1 MYLTYTNISLNMTKL
16 TRQLLCENPIDQ
28 YIKWQQDAYEAGG
41 HKLSSMVLA
50 TTGLDRNPSVR
61 IVLLKEVT
69 KAGFAFYSNYN
80 SDKGR
85 HIQENPN
92 ASILFYWESL
102 ERQVRVSGAVEKL
115 TASESDDYFQSRPSG
130 AQIGAIASPQSERIE
145 NRSELESRYRVIADK
160 YEGVSVE
167 RPKDWGGYRLFPEI
181 FEFWQ
186 GRSDRLHDRFR
197 YCLDGAG
204 IWVIERLAP

>member
-1 MYLTYTNISLNMTKL
+1 MAKL
-16 TRQLLCENPIDQ
+16 TRQLLCDNPIDQ

-41 HKLSSMVLA
+41 HKLSSMALA
-50 TTGLDRNPSVR
+50 TTGSDRIPSIR
-61 IVLLKEVT
+61 TVLLKEVT
-69 KAGFAFYSNYN
+69 KVGFVFYSNYN
-80 SDKGR
+80 SNKGR
-85 HIQENPN
+85 QIQENPK

-102 ERQVRVSGAVEKL
+102 ERQVRASGAVEKL
-115 TASESDDYFQSRPSG
+115 NSIESDDYFQSRPRG
-130 AQIGAIASPQSERIE
+130 AQIGAIASPQSNRIE
-145 NRSELESRYRVIADK
+145 NRAELEVRYRVIAEK

-167 RPKDWGGYRLFPEI
+167 RPKNWGGYRLLPET

-186 GRSDRLHDRFR
+186 GRSDRLHDRFQ